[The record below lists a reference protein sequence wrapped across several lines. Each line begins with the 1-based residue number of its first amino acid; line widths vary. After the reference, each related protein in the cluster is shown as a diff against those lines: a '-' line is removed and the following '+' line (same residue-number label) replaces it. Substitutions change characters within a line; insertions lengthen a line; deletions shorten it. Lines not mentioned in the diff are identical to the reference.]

1 MPTIKTTQISTARR
15 KADGL
20 AIRYAESDAAGDE
33 TVLLLNP
40 WPESLLA
47 WETIWPR
54 LAETG
59 RLVAIDLPGF
69 GKSEGRPEAS
79 LPTGHGDVPPQAD
92 R

>member
-1 MPTIKTTQISTARR
+1 MPTIKTTQISTAQR

-40 WPESLLA
+40 WPESLFA

-59 RLVAIDLPGF
+59 PA
-69 GKSEGRPEAS
+69 GRHRSAGLWQIRGPTRAL